1 MSIRMRFRFL
11 ILLFVI
17 FSYSCNHHNNY
28 LDEIENTFGVDLSNQ
43 VSNEFVDEQWIYFI
57 GDGYRMVVYD
67 ITNKSKINLLTNKM
81 SEYDSAYIEDF
92 FRPSELYSYL
102 SNSYGYYF
110 GKKQGDDLYYLFY
123 NVKWG
128 KIIYFHSIM

>member
-1 MSIRMRFRFL
+1 
-11 ILLFVI
+11 
-17 FSYSCNHHNNY
+17 
-28 LDEIENTFGVDLSNQ
+28 
-43 VSNEFVDEQWIYFI
+43 
-57 GDGYRMVVYD
+57 
-67 ITNKSKINLLTNKM
+67 M